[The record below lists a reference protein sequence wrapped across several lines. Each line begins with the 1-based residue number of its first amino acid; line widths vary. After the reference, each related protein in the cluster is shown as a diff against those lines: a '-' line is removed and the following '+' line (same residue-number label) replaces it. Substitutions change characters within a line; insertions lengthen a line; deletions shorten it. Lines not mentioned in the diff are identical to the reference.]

1 MRLVYRLTD
10 ALTVITVHD
19 KFPEEVSRMNKKMIE
34 MFQKIR
40 DVSDDVVK
48 AGESGDEREQE
59 AALGRFV
66 FISIQLGNELKTGG

>member
-1 MRLVYRLTD
+1 MVYRLMD
-10 ALTVITVHD
+10 ALTVIT
-19 KFPEEVSRMNKKMIE
+19 EEASRMNKKMIE

-66 FISIQLGNELKTGG
+66 FLCIQLGNELKTGG